1 MGGLLSFKI
10 KVKSEDNEINEVS
23 INGSYKIKKLKSIIC
38 NLQKKFIEKYLL
50 IYKGDQLLD
59 ENNTISSYNI
69 APLDTLT
76 YKSSKKIYL
85 IFFSEY
91 DKKVGQYVTDDDN
104 IYSTFDSIKSTYFDD
119 RRRGN
124 YELIFHG
131 FPIKDDSTFG
141 SHHMKEFDCI
151 VCNFKR
157 DQRKG

>member
-1 MGGLLSFKI
+1 MGELVSFKI

-76 YKSSKKIYL
+76 YKSPKKIYL
-85 IFFSEY
+85 IFFSEN
-91 DKKVGQYVTDDDN
+91 DKKVGKYVTDDDD
-104 IYSTFDSIKSTYFDD
+104 IYSAFYSIKSTYFVE
-119 RRRGN
+119 RGRGR

-131 FPIKDDSTFG
+131 YPIRDDSTFG
-141 SHHMKEFDCI
+141 SENMKEFDCI